1 MEIVIS
7 DYVRVWEK
15 DKPASFYWKTLLYGA
30 EQSQSGAT
38 ITEMFEY
45 NTRRVWIKDRWYDV
59 LPLSQ
64 VVRSP
69 SPIDGYYHFLYIQ
82 INMSTNEYYIGKV
95 NRKRWS
101 ELKRYHGSGLLFR
114 RKYKGHE
121 TEYVRYFIACCSTG
135 KETEELES
143 QIVDEQ
149 LLSDPK
155 CLNLVRG
162 GGGTSE
168 HDSSEKR
175 SARQR
180 EIMKEHPEY
189 YQAMKETAKR
199 LYQSGNTYALKQ
211 RAEKTKVTM
220 SNDHYRK
227 QMSERIK
234 RWQREHPDEY
244 AQSRE
249 NNRKANQ
256 SPESREK
263 RKQSRRKWIED
274 HPEEHKAQQERL
286 SELRNTPEARKKQ
299 SDSIKAWY
307 KAHPEEAKANTQKR
321 SAASV
326 EKCRRPVNM
335 CDLETGE
342 VLRTFKSQREAAQWL
357 VDNGIAKNTNC
368 ASSINAVC
376 QRKPCTT
383 GYGYRKKAYGY
394 DWQYADKEQI

>member
-1 MEIVIS
+1 MEYIIS
-7 DYVRVWEK
+7 DCVKVWEK
-15 DKPASFYWKTLLYGA
+15 NKPIKSYWAIPFDGFEQFHSEITLA
-30 EQSQSGAT
+30 
-38 ITEMFEY
+38 EMFGY
-45 NTRRVWIKDRWYDV
+45 NTTRIWIKDKWYDV
-59 LPLSQ
+59 LPPSQ

-69 SPIDGYYHFLYIQ
+69 SSVDGKYHFIYIQ
-82 INMSTNEYYIGKV
+82 INMTTHEYYIGKV

-101 ELKRYHGSGLLFR
+101 ELKRYNGSGLLFR

-121 TEYVRYFIACCSTG
+121 TDFVRYFIACCSTE

-180 EIMKEHPEY
+180 EIMKEHPEN
-189 YQAMKETAKR
+189 YQAMIEASQR
-199 LYQSGNTYALKQ
+199 LFRSGDTYALKQ
-211 RAEKTKVTM
+211 RAEKTKATM
-220 SNDHYRK
+220 SNDFYRT

-234 RWQREHPDEY
+234 RWRKEHPEEY

-249 NNRKANQ
+249 NNKKANQ
-256 SPESREK
+256 SPESKEK
-263 RKQSRRKWIED
+263 RRKSRKKWIAE

-286 SELRNTPEARKKQ
+286 SELRNSSEARKKR
-299 SDSIKAWY
+299 SESLRIWAEE
-307 KAHPEEAKANTQKR
+307 HPEEAKEHVKRR

-326 EKCRRPVNM
+326 EKCRKPVNM

-342 VLRTFKSQREAAQWL
+342 VLRTFKSQHEAAQWL
-357 VDNGIAKNTNC
+357 VDNGLAKNTHC
-368 ASSINAVC
+368 ASSISAVC

-394 DWQYADKEQI
+394 DWQYADKD